1 MKLPVKVTLERKEQ
15 FNNHQSAA
23 NHIKLS
29 CITESQIK
37 KIHGSA
43 SKITL
48 LQSKKE
54 VFSTVKTI
62 IMVNILRHSMLMM
75 ELMFTSDRLSKM
87 KKNVIQNQSK
97 LSTKAKT
104 TAPKTISAMLER
116 ETAIPTKIAKLVL
129 SVVREIV

>member
-1 MKLPVKVTLERKEQ
+1 
-15 FNNHQSAA
+15 
-23 NHIKLS
+23 
-29 CITESQIK
+29 
-37 KIHGSA
+37 
-43 SKITL
+43 
-48 LQSKKE
+48 
-54 VFSTVKTI
+54 
-62 IMVNILRHSMLMM
+62 
-75 ELMFTSDRLSKM
+75 M